1 MNSPK
6 VIIVGS
12 GIAGLSLALKL
23 DAKHPGISIL
33 IITKAE
39 AMESNTRYAQ
49 GGIAAVLNTNTDSIQ
64 SHIDDTIASG
74 GELCNREIVEMVVN
88 NAADEIAWL
97 RKMGVV
103 FDQNENGELNMALE
117 GGHHHPRVVHAKDQ
131 TGLSVAETLLKR
143 VLESSNIEIKTNLLV
158 ADLIKENNSIVGLHI
173 YNESE
178 NKYESLYSNF
188 IILSTGGCGQLF
200 ENTTNP
206 SVATGDGYAMAIR
219 AGALLQNMQYIQFHP
234 TALYQ
239 KKISQSAFLISEAVR
254 GFGAHVV
261 DNKGVRFLFS
271 EDIRGEL
278 ATRDIVSDAINKYK
292 TKHHL
297 NCVYLDIRHIDYT
310 KFRNHFPT
318 ITDKLEEQGFDIR
331 KDLIPI
337 IPSAHYQCGGIVSNK
352 YGESSLENL
361 YAIGEVAC
369 TGLHGK
375 NRLASNSLLEAL
387 VFSENAS
394 KDIVS
399 KINTTKQ
406 DIETN
411 KTELAKQCIKANFE
425 WLSTKIQNIKKWMS
439 LCYSLHD
446 KETIEA
452 AIRYMQLVKNLTKS
466 LLQNNFFSA
475 ELLQLHN
482 MAYVAEHIL
491 LQLKYTD
498 NNIALSSENTLDYVI

>member
-1 MNSPK
+1 
-6 VIIVGS
+6 
-12 GIAGLSLALKL
+12 
-23 DAKHPGISIL
+23 
-33 IITKAE
+33 
-39 AMESNTRYAQ
+39 
-49 GGIAAVLNTNTDSIQ
+49 
-64 SHIDDTIASG
+64 
-74 GELCNREIVEMVVN
+74 
-88 NAADEIAWL
+88 
-97 RKMGVV
+97 
-103 FDQNENGELNMALE
+103 
-117 GGHHHPRVVHAKDQ
+117 
-131 TGLSVAETLLKR
+131 
-143 VLESSNIEIKTNLLV
+143 
-158 ADLIKENNSIVGLHI
+158 
-173 YNESE
+173 
-178 NKYESLYSNF
+178 
-188 IILSTGGCGQLF
+188 
-200 ENTTNP
+200 
-206 SVATGDGYAMAIR
+206 
-219 AGALLQNMQYIQFHP
+219 
-234 TALYQ
+234 
-239 KKISQSAFLISEAVR
+239 
-254 GFGAHVV
+254 
-261 DNKGVRFLFS
+261 
-271 EDIRGEL
+271 
-278 ATRDIVSDAINKYK
+278 
-292 TKHHL
+292 
-297 NCVYLDIRHIDYT
+297 
-310 KFRNHFPT
+310 
-318 ITDKLEEQGFDIR
+318 
-331 KDLIPI
+331 
-337 IPSAHYQCGGIVSNK
+337 
-352 YGESSLENL
+352 GESSLENL